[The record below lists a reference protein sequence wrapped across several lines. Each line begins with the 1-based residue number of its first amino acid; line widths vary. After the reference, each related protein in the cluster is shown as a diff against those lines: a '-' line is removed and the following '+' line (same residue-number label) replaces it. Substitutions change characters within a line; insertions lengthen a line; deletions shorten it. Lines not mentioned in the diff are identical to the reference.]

1 MIFRANVDLYFRPVG
16 GDREQAG
23 NQKSLLRLVAGLVFE
38 SDRAVLKARDRFR
51 RHGDHPKVRIANSGP
66 TDVAADLLQISA
78 FGPRRAEPTTR
89 VSMNWLGGKALS
101 LAIDDGD
108 ALRSN
113 GVKTVMLNPLIANA
127 GPNRQLHLRQG
138 LIVAQDFEFDF
149 GAVSIG
155 EKRDALRRIQRGGVI
170 MNDEID
176 LS

>member
-1 MIFRANVDLYFRPVG
+1 
-16 GDREQAG
+16 
-23 NQKSLLRLVAGLVFE
+23 
-38 SDRAVLKARDRFR
+38 
-51 RHGDHPKVRIANSGP
+51 
-66 TDVAADLLQISA
+66 
-78 FGPRRAEPTTR
+78 
-89 VSMNWLGGKALS
+89 MNRLGGKALS

-108 ALRSN
+108 AFRSN